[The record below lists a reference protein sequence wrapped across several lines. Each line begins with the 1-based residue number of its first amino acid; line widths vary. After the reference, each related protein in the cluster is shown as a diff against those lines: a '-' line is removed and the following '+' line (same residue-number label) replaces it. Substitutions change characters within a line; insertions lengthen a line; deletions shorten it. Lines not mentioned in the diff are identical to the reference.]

1 MSVQLKCILLNP
13 VTPCPP
19 LRTRVNGD
27 SGLTRG
33 VIQWGFLLIREPA
46 MDALVEKPRLRSLLD
61 HFAVIE
67 DPREPWRVAHPLPEV
82 LLLVVCASIASCDD
96 FDDIAA
102 WGETHVAFLRR
113 FLPYHHGV
121 PGARWLNILLNRL
134 DPQLFSDC
142 FVAWASTLRPDA
154 PDLIAIDGKTS
165 RRSHDRAAGKAAL
178 HLLSAFATRE
188 KLVLGQEA
196 VAQASNEITAIPL
209 LLERLAAAGQLAGA
223 LVSIDAI
230 ASNPDIAQ
238 AVVDRGADYLLAV
251 KANQPS
257 LHAEIERFF
266 ADISAKP
273 VDMHRHIDKGHGRI
287 EERICRVSCQV
298 DWLNGERRFPG
309 EYRFPKLAAIAVLE
323 ARVEIRTKGW
333 TERRYYISSRPLS
346 AQQMAEAVRA
356 HWQIENALHW
366 VLDVTFREDLARTRK
381 GHGAKNMAVVRHFAI
396 NIVRNANDKR
406 SLKTRRKLA
415 GWNPDYLAALLSPTP
430 VNPDS

>member
-1 MSVQLKCILLNP
+1 
-13 VTPCPP
+13 
-19 LRTRVNGD
+19 
-27 SGLTRG
+27 
-33 VIQWGFLLIREPA
+33 
-46 MDALVEKPRLRSLLD
+46 MDALGEKPRLRSLLD

-67 DPREPWRVAHPLPEV
+67 DRREQWRVAHPLPEV

-102 WGETHVAFLRR
+102 WGETHLHFLRR

-134 DPQLFSDC
+134 DPELFSDC
-142 FVAWASTLRPDA
+142 FMAWARELRPDA

-165 RRSHDRAAGKAAL
+165 RRSHDRCVGKAAL

-196 VAQASNEITAIPL
+196 VAETSNEITAIPP

-223 LVSIDAI
+223 LVTIDAI
-230 ASNPDIAQ
+230 ASNPGIAQ
-238 AVVDRGADYLLAV
+238 TILDHDADYLLAV

-257 LHAEIERFF
+257 LYADIERFF
-266 ADISAKP
+266 ADAP
-273 VDMHRHIDKGHGRI
+273 AAAVDVHRHFDKGHGRI
-287 EERICRVSCQV
+287 EERICRVSRQV

-309 EYRFPKLAAIAVLE
+309 EYRFPKLAAIAMVE
-323 ARVEIRTKGW
+323 ARVETRIKGW
-333 TERRYYISSRPLS
+333 TERRYYITSRPIT
-346 AQQMAEAVRA
+346 AEAMAEAVRA

-366 VLDVTFREDLARTRK
+366 VLDVTFREDLARVRK
-381 GHGAKNMAVVRHFAI
+381 GHGAQNMAVVRHFAI

-415 GWNPDYLAALLSPTP
+415 GWNPDYLAALLQPTS